1 MDEQLYVDLI
11 AELNSIKDAGGK
23 QLNIKTYKCNDAHVT
38 FGISMSDID
47 DIQVRING
55 KTLIY
60 TDGVY
65 CNVPSAIYN
74 GMSLTEIENDGGYY
88 VPEGVTKDLKET
100 IDAAIEEFYKF
111 HTKI

>member
-1 MDEQLYVDLI
+1 MDEQLYMDLI
-11 AELNSIKDAGGK
+11 EELNNIKDAGGK
-23 QLNIKTYKCNDAHVT
+23 QLNIKTYKYNDNDSGT

-65 CNVPSAIYN
+65 SNRILAVSKA
-74 GMSLTEIENDGGYY
+74 
-88 VPEGVTKDLKET
+88 
-100 IDAAIEEFYKF
+100 
-111 HTKI
+111 